1 MKNKLLSGLLVFSF
15 LLLLTV
21 LVSSCSIGGSQ
32 KGDTQNVYS
41 GEQNEDADSN
51 GTAEASGSENEIPKP
66 MDIDPEGGFINQAS
80 GAWQSP
86 WKQYLL
92 GTTVY
97 MLMENAKNTIALKCM
112 KQNGFP
118 DFVSNIHD
126 LEDDPAYSDED
137 VDLLDLELAKKWG
150 YDGGSA
156 YGISNGSLEYIKQ
169 PNGSYQLE
177 YSKKYEENRVKN
189 RHKDDP
195 NAVKKFTEKGGC
207 QDQSQDIF
215 YRDIPANFEKP
226 VEDRQISALMVT
238 SRKNAAVNPEIQ
250 NTLKAY
256 SQCMRKAGFDFDVP
270 PRTEIFSDGQF
281 IDYSKYKD
289 KNDLGQKHIAVPDVT
304 CKLQVNLGN
313 IWHKVFAEE
322 ANKDIQKNLPVV
334 NRQKEYLDFMTKHS
348 NDIISTNAAGYFD

>member
-1 MKNKLLSGLLVFSF
+1 MKNKILSGLLVFSV
-15 LLLLTV
+15 LLFSVTAI
-21 LVSSCSIGGSQ
+21 SSCSIEGS
-32 KGDTQNVYS
+32 KKSDTQNVYS
-41 GEQNEDADSN
+41 GEQTESEDSN

-80 GAWQSP
+80 GACQSP
-86 WKQYLL
+86 WEQYLL

-112 KQNGFP
+112 KQNGYP

-126 LEDDPAYSDED
+126 GQEDPLYADQF
-137 VDLLDLELAKKWG
+137 VGLLDLELTKKWG
-150 YDGGSA
+150 YDAGAADAILIGA
-156 YGISNGSLEYIKQ
+156 FEYIKQ
-169 PNGSYQLE
+169 ANGWYSLE
-177 YSKKYEENRVKN
+177 RSKEYEENRVKN

-207 QDQSQDIF
+207 QDQGQDLF

-226 VEDRQISALMVT
+226 VEDKQISALMVT
-238 SRKNAAVNPEIQ
+238 TRKNSVANPKVQ
-250 NTLKAY
+250 NALKEY
-256 SQCMRKAGFDFDVP
+256 SECMKNAGFDFSVP
-270 PRTEIFSDGQF
+270 PNTEIFSDGQY
-281 IDYSKYKD
+281 IDYSKYSD
-289 KNDLGQKHIAVPDVT
+289 KNDLGQKHIAIPDVT

-334 NRQKEYLDFMTKHS
+334 TRQKEYLDFMTKHS